1 MITRQFRRA
10 SLAAAV
16 LLLSVGFADARIKM
30 AALPE
35 RAATIVRLDNRQATL
50 VEEERVLTLQKGL
63 NKVDFSWNGVGI
75 DIDSIRLQVL
85 DHPEDVT
92 LLNVSYP
99 PNEAALVWEI
109 ACTDA
114 VEESVRISY
123 LLGNI
128 DRLITY
134 KAVADKDETQ
144 VALRSFIVL
153 RNFSGEDFDS
163 ARVLLDYGEAFERG
177 LRHEETRQLLFLKRA
192 EVPITKVWTFDA
204 RTLPW
209 DPEELE
215 NRNVGIPVTYR
226 IHNTAE
232 STLGEFALWGGKARV
247 FQHDGHGSTI
257 MLGEDVSPLVPVGEA
272 MELYVGDSRDI
283 VVTQRKM
290 REQMVNIRRSVYGDI
305 VLHDMDEAITAKI
318 ENFKDT
324 PAVLTLIEEIPGQWR
339 MVKCNLDYVR
349 EDAFTIKFEIALPA
363 RDENG
368 PSTVTLDMQYTRLNL
383 RQVPRASNQ

>member
-1 MITRQFRRA
+1 MTARQLRTAF
-10 SLAAAV
+10 LAAAV
-16 LLLSVGFADARIKM
+16 LSLSTGFADARIKL

-50 VEEERVLTLQKGL
+50 VEEERVLTLQKGV
-63 NKVDFSWNGVGI
+63 NKVDFSWAGVGI
-75 DIDSIRLQVL
+75 DVDSIRLQVL
-85 DHPEDVT
+85 DHPDDVT

-109 ACTDA
+109 ACTEA
-114 VEESVRISY
+114 VEERVRISY

-134 KAVADKDETQ
+134 KAVADTDETQ

-177 LRHEETRQLLFLKRA
+177 VLHEQTRQLLFLKRT

-204 RTLPW
+204 RSLPW
-209 DPEELE
+209 DPQELE
-215 NRNVGIPVTYR
+215 NRNIGIPVTYR
-226 IHNTAE
+226 IDNTAE

-272 MELYVGDSRDI
+272 MELYIGDSRDI

-290 REQMVNIRRSVYGDI
+290 REQMINIRRSVHNDI
-305 VLHDMDEAITAKI
+305 VLYDMDEVITAKI

-324 PAVLTLIEEIPGQWR
+324 PAVLTLIEEIPDQWR
-339 MVKCNLDYVR
+339 MIECNLEYER
-349 EDAFTIKFEIALPA
+349 EDAFTIKFEITLPP
-363 RDENG
+363 RNENG
-368 PSTVTLDMQYTRLNL
+368 PSTVTLDMHYKRLNL
-383 RQVPRASNQ
+383 RPGSHRRSQ